1 MTDYLRNKP
10 HHPLMAIL
18 IMSLLG
24 QGSKSGYL
32 SNDNKADCNLGN
44 SLKLN
49 VSQLSFNRN
58 DLIVCAYQLN

>member
-1 MTDYLRNKP
+1 MRDYLRNKP

-32 SNDNKADCNLGN
+32 SNNDEAGCNLGN

-49 VSQLSFNRN
+49 VSRPNFH
-58 DLIVCAYQLN
+58 LIGIV

>member
-1 MTDYLRNKP
+1 
-10 HHPLMAIL
+10 MAIL

-32 SNDNKADCNLGN
+32 SNNDKAGCNLGN

-49 VSQLSFNRN
+49 VSRPNFH
-58 DLIVCAYQLN
+58 LIGIV